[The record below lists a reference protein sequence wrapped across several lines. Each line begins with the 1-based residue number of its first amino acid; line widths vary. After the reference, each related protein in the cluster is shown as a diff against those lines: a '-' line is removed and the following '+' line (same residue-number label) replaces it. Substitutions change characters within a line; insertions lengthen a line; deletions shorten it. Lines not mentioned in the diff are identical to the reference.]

1 MLADCQH
8 VRQHLGR
15 MVFIRQAVPD
25 RDAGILRKLL
35 NDVLS
40 IAPVLNS
47 VVHAAQNSRG
57 VRDGLLL
64 SDLGAC
70 RIQVGDMHAKVVCRN
85 LKGASGS
92 GAGLLK
98 DQRDILSRMILMRD
112 PRLLLLLQLLGA
124 IEETKNLL
132 RCKVLQC
139 QKISAFQIHVRHLP
153 YASVCYSFHLI
164 ANKTLPQGEGSIHS
178 QTCTV
183 RAGSRLRTRF
193 CSDAQGQR

>member
-1 MLADCQH
+1 MLADCEH

-15 MVFIRQAVPD
+15 MVFICQAIPD
-25 RDAGILRKLL
+25 RDAGVLRKLL

-40 IAPVLNS
+40 IAPVFNS
-47 VVHAAQNSRG
+47 VVHASKDSRG

-64 SDLGAC
+64 SDLGTC

-98 DQRDILSRMILMRD
+98 DQRDVLSRMILMRD

-153 YASVCYSFHLI
+153 YASVCDSFHLI
-164 ANKTLPQGEGSIHS
+164 ANKTLPQGEGSIHAEAPRSTRWSRQLAQLS
-178 QTCTV
+178 QD
-183 RAGSRLRTRF
+183 SLRL
-193 CSDAQGQR
+193 